1 MDRSAFHR
9 PSLDA
14 PPTQAEFDALT
25 ELFLGEGAYAPASI
39 PIRPHLEHAPEGLPA
54 GSERVRAPARKRG
67 EPVIEAII
75 RGHLPVLGAAW
86 VSQHARHTMMLRGEP
101 VALVRLIAGRAEIEA
116 HFPAG
121 EHDALALSS
130 LDAVESLAAIAS
142 RCRHFCIDA
151 DEPFEPD
158 FWSRPGLCGAV
169 VLSGVDQA
177 ALVNAYRVVKEL
189 ARAAPPNFTFRLAF
203 MGAPATRA
211 AEAGDRIVR
220 AARAFLSREVQVTP
234 TLERIGPSTGML
246 RVEGLAAES
255 AGHMVELIH
264 LAACVEPEPA
274 EIKPRAVEVAD
285 VPEPAAE
292 PAITPTDEVSLAEF
306 IGELD
311 LLPARCPYAPGIEL
325 AVAADGRL
333 HLLARCGGEST
344 CGSPLTQGRAIEQ
357 LTTTSAW
364 ALAHAA
370 LLGETRAGL
379 RIDGEH
385 LPILH
390 LVTDRPR
397 DARRLLESEIR
408 VHLLARAES
417 ARPWVYRD
425 LN

>member
-9 PSLDA
+9 RGFDS

-39 PIRPHLEHAPEGLPA
+39 PIRPHLEHAPKFPPVESRVARVPA
-54 GSERVRAPARKRG
+54 GRHT

-86 VSQHARHTMMLRGEP
+86 VSAHARHTMMLRGEP
-101 VALVRLIAGRAEIEA
+101 VALVRLSAGRAEIEA
-116 HFPAG
+116 HFPAE
-121 EHDALALSS
+121 EHGALALDG
-130 LDAVESLAAIAS
+130 LDAVESLAAVAS
-142 RCRHFCIDA
+142 RCRHFCIDT
-151 DEPFEPD
+151 DEPFGPE
-158 FWSRPGLCGAV
+158 FWTRPGVAGAV

-189 ARAAPPNFTFRLAF
+189 AHAAPPGFAFRIAF
-203 MGAPATRA
+203 MGAPAARA
-211 AEAGDRIVR
+211 AEAGARISR
-220 AARAFLSREVQVTP
+220 AARAFLGREVQVFP
-234 TLERIGPSTGML
+234 ALERIGPSSGTL
-246 RVEGLAAES
+246 RVEGLAADS
-255 AGHMVELIH
+255 PGSMVELIH

-274 EIKPRAVEVAD
+274 EITPHALEVAGG
-285 VPEPAAE
+285 AE
-292 PAITPTDEVSLAEF
+292 PDGEPEITPTDEVSLAEF

-311 LLPARCPYAPGIEL
+311 PLPARCPYAPGVEL

-370 LLGETRAGL
+370 LLGGARAGL

-408 VHLLARAES
+408 VHLLARAEP